1 MLNKFYYNSMNT
13 STTKKAITNNAEISP
28 IIEAEFNKLDFL
40 IYSAHKTSTQT
51 VINTL
56 LSNNIRAKHI
66 HILDDLYNNQSNLQ
80 LFTNHLKSYQA
91 KNGRR
96 LKVVTI
102 IRNPFERLISSYFQY
117 CHNRQN
123 SRTRCGE
130 KNTLIMT
137 NSVDKLRHIF
147 LNKLNKKETELHYYL
162 ESMNEM
168 SKIFKTDI
176 IRNLVNKG
184 DHFTYE
190 NDLMQLYVLDF
201 TKIIGGPNVGSQNAS
216 SICGIEYINNVLG
229 THFQNLVPENLTK
242 NKITYTKYVQFK
254 KLLENDQEIKDK
266 IQSFYLKQDI
276 PFFYQ
281 FNIASGPPSDA
292 LN

>member
-13 STTKKAITNNAEISP
+13 STTKKAITTNVEISP
-28 IIEAEFNKLDFL
+28 IIEAELNKLDFL
-40 IYSAHKTSTQT
+40 IYSTHKTSTQT
-51 VINTL
+51 VTNTL

-123 SRTRCGE
+123 SRTKCGE

-147 LNKLNKKETELHYYL
+147 LNKLNNKETELHYYL

-168 SKIFKTDI
+168 SQIFKTDI

-201 TKIIGGPNVGSQNAS
+201 TKIIGSPNAS

-242 NKITYTKYVQFK
+242 NKITYTKYVKFK
-254 KLLENDQEIKDK
+254 ELLENDQEIKDK
-266 IQSFYLKQDI
+266 IQSFYLEKDI

-281 FNIASGPPSDA
+281 FNIASGPQSDVS
-292 LN
+292 N

>member
-1 MLNKFYYNSMNT
+1 MNT
-13 STTKKAITNNAEISP
+13 STTKAITTNVEISP
-28 IIEAEFNKLDFL
+28 IIEAELNKLDFL

-137 NSVDKLRHIF
+137 NSVDKLRDIF
-147 LNKLNKKETELHYYL
+147 LNKLNNKETELHYYL
-162 ESMNEM
+162 ESMDEM

-201 TKIIGGPNVGSQNAS
+201 TKIISSPNAS
-216 SICGIEYINNVLG
+216 SICGIDYINNVLG

-266 IQSFYLKQDI
+266 IKSFYLKQDI

-281 FNIASGPPSDA
+281 FKIASGSQSDVSKI
-292 LN
+292 